1 MYIYD
6 WIDEHN
12 VAKET
17 QRHFVAPMNK
27 DNGWKGKIQLTV
39 AFACGSDAVFI
50 LCEAVAL
57 CNENRGT
64 CF

>member
-39 AFACGSDAVFI
+39 AFAWFRYCIYSTWGCCP
-50 LCEAVAL
+50 L
-57 CNENRGT
+57 
-64 CF
+64 